1 MGSSQ
6 TILVIDDELGAR
18 SALQA
23 ILEGG
28 HSVKLFSLG
37 SDAIDFVRG
46 NPEVA
51 HAAFV
56 DFTMPELNGAAV
68 CRSLTS
74 VDPALSLI
82 GITGN
87 VAADFQVPLFATIEK
102 RGIAIGRVREITER
116 LQRYAAYRGRVQHGR
131 LSSGEVGLRR
141 HSRLRNHAGT
151 PMWYSRS
158 GQFWCFA

>member
-23 ILEGG
+23 ILEGH
-28 HSVKLFSLG
+28 HSVKLFSRG

-46 NPEVA
+46 SPDAA

-56 DFTMPELNGAAV
+56 DFTMPEMDGATV
-68 CRSLTS
+68 CRLLTS
-74 VDPALSLI
+74 VDPTLSLI

-87 VAADFQVPLFATIEK
+87 VAADFQVPLFAIIEK
-102 RGIAIGRVREITER
+102 RGTPVGQVRETAV
-116 LQRYAAYRGRVQHGR
+116 QAVAATCKNRQ
-131 LSSGEVGLRR
+131 LRDQAPSVR
-141 HSRLRNHAGT
+141 PSA
-151 PMWYSRS
+151 
-158 GQFWCFA
+158 

>member
-23 ILEGG
+23 ILEGQY
-28 HSVKLFSLG
+28 SVKLYSRG
-37 SDAIDFVRG
+37 SEAIDFVRG
-46 NPEVA
+46 NPDVA

-56 DFTMPELNGAAV
+56 DFTMPEMDGGTV
-68 CRSLTS
+68 CRLLTS
-74 VDPALSLI
+74 LDPTLSLI

-102 RGIAIGRVREITER
+102 RGTAVGQVRET
-116 LQRYAAYRGRVQHGR
+116 AAQAVAATGKNRQARDR
-131 LSSGEVGLRR
+131 DLL
-141 HSRLRNHAGT
+141 
-151 PMWYSRS
+151 
-158 GQFWCFA
+158 

>member
-23 ILEGG
+23 ILEGP
-28 HSVKLFSLG
+28 HSVKLFSRG
-37 SDAIDFVRG
+37 SEAINFVRG
-46 NPEVA
+46 NPDVA

-56 DFTMPELNGAAV
+56 DFTMPEMDGATV
-68 CRSLTS
+68 CRLLAS
-74 VDPALSLI
+74 VDPTLSLI

-102 RGIAIGRVREITER
+102 RGTTVEQVREK
-116 LQRYAAYRGRVQHGR
+116 AAQAVAATCRSRQLRDQARGVRPNG
-131 LSSGEVGLRR
+131 
-141 HSRLRNHAGT
+141 
-151 PMWYSRS
+151 
-158 GQFWCFA
+158 